1 MQVGDF
7 STGMDLNGNNNSV
20 TLAAKDLNVTGQKAT
35 GVNVSGDANT
45 INITGNV
52 LVDKDQT
59 ADNAADY
66 FYDPSVGINVS
77 GSNNYVTLD
86 GKLTVVADSELTTRT
101 SAGVVVFDGSQ
112 ENITG
117 LSIAG
122 VGNTFRLNGGSQL
135 VGEANKLTDG

>member
-1 MQVGDF
+1 GSMQVGDF

-77 GSNNYVTLD
+77 GSNNNVTLD
-86 GKLTVVADSELTTRT
+86 
-101 SAGVVVFDGSQ
+101 
-112 ENITG
+112 
-117 LSIAG
+117 
-122 VGNTFRLNGGSQL
+122 
-135 VGEANKLTDG
+135 